1 MRSIHSF
8 LPRDFI
14 ATHDDLI
21 FAVLSHHLEDNR
33 ILAFLRYTHSDGI
46 FHKQDTHAANAYLA
60 QHHPEYLF
68 DSKLLAARVH
78 AVPLSNI
85 SHHYRP
91 GVRLAQLLQET
102 ATDTVVKTAQYLCQ
116 RLADEGIDLGR
127 LGITGS
133 LLIGAQHAASDIDL
147 VVYDR
152 TTFFQTRTALHRLMG
167 QGLITELCHTDW
179 LNSYTRRGCTLNFE
193 EYVWHEKRKMNKG
206 MMAGI
211 KFDISLVLPTNGT
224 LPEPAMKSG
233 YHTLTAR
240 VTDSMRSFDYP
251 AVYAIDHPE
260 VTEVWSFIQTYAG
273 QARDGE
279 RIEASGQLETEA
291 YGLKRLIVGSSRE
304 APGEYIKVI
313 PHTV

>member
-60 QHHPEYLF
+60 QHRPDYLY
-68 DSKLLAARVH
+68 DSKILAARLH
-78 AVPLSNI
+78 AVPVVDI
-85 SHHYRP
+85 SHHYQP
-91 GVRLAQLLQET
+91 SVRLTQLLG
-102 ATDTVVKTAQYLCQ
+102 DTHSDKVLKTAQDLCQ
-116 RLADEGIDLGR
+116 RLVDEGIGLGQ

-152 TTFFQTRTALHRLMG
+152 ATFFQTRTALHRLMG
-167 QGLITELCHTDW
+167 QGVITELCHTDW
-179 LNSYTRRGCTLNFE
+179 LNTYTRRGCALSFE

-206 MMAGI
+206 IMAGI
-211 KFDISLVLPTNGT
+211 KFDLSLVLPTNAT
-224 LPEPAMKSG
+224 FPEPAMKSG
-233 YHTLTAR
+233 YH
-240 VTDSMRSFDYP
+240 
-251 AVYAIDHPE
+251 
-260 VTEVWSFIQTYAG
+260 
-273 QARDGE
+273 
-279 RIEASGQLETEA
+279 
-291 YGLKRLIVGSSRE
+291 
-304 APGEYIKVI
+304 
-313 PHTV
+313 